1 MTTQFCDDMTLCLHR
16 WSDGKQVKR
25 RRGSDAQ
32 HAASVARSEA
42 GNAAQWLH
50 VIVKRKW
57 TQKLGGS

>member
-1 MTTQFCDDMTLCLHR
+1 MTLCLHR

-32 HAASVARSEA
+32 NAASVARSEA